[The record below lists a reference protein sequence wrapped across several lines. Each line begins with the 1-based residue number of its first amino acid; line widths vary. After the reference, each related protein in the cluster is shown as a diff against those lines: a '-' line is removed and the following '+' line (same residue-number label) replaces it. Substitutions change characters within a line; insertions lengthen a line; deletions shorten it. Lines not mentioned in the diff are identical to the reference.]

1 MRYAA
6 RLPRDLDVV
15 VWLGLRVH
23 IMWHLALARCCVHGF
38 MLGSAVRVYDRWRSD
53 GDAARESDER
63 LGCGRGRYAHRRRL
77 DYG

>member
-23 IMWHLALARCCVHGF
+23 MWHLALARCCVHGF
-38 MLGSAVRVYDRWRSD
+38 MLGFAVRVYDR
-53 GDAARESDER
+53 
-63 LGCGRGRYAHRRRL
+63 
-77 DYG
+77 